1 MNHERI
7 PHQEETD
14 ECPKDMVVVVKVDAC
29 DQVDDDVASR
39 KERVEYSE
47 KEKFYH
53 SDGCP
58 TKDSNVLRKRGLLS
72 LTFLQKSTYEV
83 LMSWL

>member
-1 MNHERI
+1 MDHERI

-29 DQVDDDVASR
+29 DQVSDDVASR
-39 KERVEYSE
+39 KEGVENA
-47 KEKFYH
+47 KKDKFYH

-58 TKDSNVLRKRGLLS
+58 KKYTNVLRKRDLL
-72 LTFLQKSTYEV
+72 
-83 LMSWL
+83 